1 VHIVYNM
8 NHFLHSMQN
17 ILFDI
22 TLIIWAVLLVLT
34 YFHVFE
40 SAPYY
45 LDAVNNGIKIYISLF
60 LLWRFN
66 DFRKVEFTTLDKK
79 IIFNAALYLF
89 FSTILVQI
97 FVNKLAHVDKDAHEF
112 AKKYVEAH

>member
-1 VHIVYNM
+1 M

-22 TLIIWAVLLVLT
+22 ALIIWFVLLMLT
-34 YFHVFE
+34 YFQVVE

-45 LDAVNNGIKIYISLF
+45 LDLINTVIKIYISLF

-66 DFRKVEFTTLDKK
+66 DFRKVEFTNLDKK
-79 IIFNAALYLF
+79 IIFNGALYLF
-89 FSTILVQI
+89 FSTVLVNF
-97 FVNKLAHVDKDAHEF
+97 FVKKLASVDADVHDF

>member
-1 VHIVYNM
+1 M

-22 TLIIWAVLLVLT
+22 ALIIWFVLLMLT
-34 YFHVFE
+34 YFHVFK

-45 LDAVNNGIKIYISLF
+45 LDLINTVIKIYISLF

-66 DFRKVEFTTLDKK
+66 DFRKVEFTNLDKK
-79 IIFNAALYLF
+79 IIFNGALYLF
-89 FSTILVQI
+89 FSTVLVKI
-97 FVNKLAHVDKDAHEF
+97 IVNKLASVDADVHDF

>member
-1 VHIVYNM
+1 M
-8 NHFLHSMQN
+8 RQFLHSMQN

-22 TLIIWAVLLVLT
+22 ALIIWFVLLVLT
-34 YFHVFE
+34 YFHLVE

-45 LDAVNNGIKIYISLF
+45 LDMVNTVIKIYISLF

-66 DFRKVEFTTLDKK
+66 DFRNVEVTSLDKK
-79 IIFNAALYLF
+79 IIFNGALYLF
-89 FSTILVQI
+89 FSTVLVKI
-97 FVNKLAHVDKDAHEF
+97 IVNKLASVDADVHDF

>member
-1 VHIVYNM
+1 M
-8 NHFLHSMQN
+8 SQFLHSMQN

-22 TLIIWAVLLVLT
+22 ALIIWFVLLVLT
-34 YFHVFE
+34 YFQLVE

-45 LDAVNNGIKIYISLF
+45 LDLVNTVIKIYISLF

-66 DFRKVEFTTLDKK
+66 DFRKVEFTSLDKK
-79 IIFNAALYLF
+79 IIFNGALYLF
-89 FSTILVQI
+89 FSTVLVEI
-97 FVNKLAHVDKDAHEF
+97 IVNNLALVDADVHKF

>member
-1 VHIVYNM
+1 
-8 NHFLHSMQN
+8 MQN

-22 TLIIWAVLLVLT
+22 ALIIWFVLLVLT
-34 YFHVFE
+34 YFQLVE

-45 LDAVNNGIKIYISLF
+45 LDLVNTVIKIYISIF

-66 DFRKVEFTTLDKK
+66 DFRNVEVTSLDKK
-79 IIFNAALYLF
+79 IIFNGALYLF
-89 FSTILVQI
+89 FSTVLVEI
-97 FVNKLAHVDKDAHEF
+97 IVNNLASVDADVHKF

>member
-1 VHIVYNM
+1 M

-22 TLIIWAVLLVLT
+22 ALIIWSVLLMLT
-34 YFHVFE
+34 YFQVVE

-45 LDAVNNGIKIYISLF
+45 LELVNTGIKLYISLF

-66 DFRKVEFTTLDKK
+66 NFRKVEFTSLDKK
-79 IIFNAALYLF
+79 IIFNAALYLL
-89 FSTILVQI
+89 FSTVLVKFI
-97 FVNKLAHVDKDAHEF
+97 INKISSVDENVHDF
-112 AKKYVEAH
+112 AKKYVDAH

>member
-1 VHIVYNM
+1 M

-22 TLIIWAVLLVLT
+22 ALIIWFVLLILT
-34 YFHVFE
+34 YFQVVE

-45 LDAVNNGIKIYISLF
+45 LDLINTVIKIYISLF

-66 DFRKVEFTTLDKK
+66 DFRKVEFTNLDKK
-79 IIFNAALYLF
+79 IIFNGALYLF
-89 FSTILVQI
+89 FSTVLVKI
-97 FVNKLAHVDKDAHEF
+97 FVDKLASVDADVHDF